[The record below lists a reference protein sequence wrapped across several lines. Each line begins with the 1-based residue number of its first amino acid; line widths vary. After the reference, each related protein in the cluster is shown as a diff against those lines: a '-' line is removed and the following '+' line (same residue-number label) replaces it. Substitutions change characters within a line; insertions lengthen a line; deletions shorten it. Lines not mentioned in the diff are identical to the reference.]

1 MSVTD
6 ATLLS
11 SNADLQQLAEKVDHA
26 IAEVRTLDDAS
37 QVKAM
42 AMKSAIEEFH
52 KLGLRRIVQTL
63 KSDPRGKELLFELVE
78 DPGVYAL
85 LSMHSLVRADLR
97 TRVARVI
104 EMVRPYMHSHGGDVE
119 LVDVTS
125 DTAFLRLKGS
135 CNGCSM
141 SSVTLRNGVE
151 EALQQHVPEI
161 KKIEVVANEPDSQ
174 IVPLDAL
181 LGSQTEPGWI
191 AGPLAEEVP
200 ANVPFRMD
208 FDGGSAVIVKFES
221 QLQAFR
227 NECAHLGLP
236 LDNARV
242 DPDNGTL
249 TCKWHGFRY
258 NCRTGECITAPEAQ
272 LEMLPLRVDH
282 GRVKVRVR

>member
-1 MSVTD
+1 MSAID
-6 ATLLS
+6 ATSLS
-11 SNADLQQLAEKVDHA
+11 TNADLQQLAEKVDHA

-52 KLGLRRIVQTL
+52 KLGLTRIVQTL

-85 LSMHSLVRADLR
+85 FSMHGLVRADLR

-119 LVDVTS
+119 LADVTA
-125 DTAFLRLKGS
+125 DTVFLRLKGS

-141 SSVTLRNGVE
+141 SAVTLRNGVE

-174 IVPLDAL
+174 LVPLDAL
-181 LGSQTEPGWI
+181 LGAQPEPGWI
-191 AGPLAEEVP
+191 AGPLAAEIP
-200 ANVPFRMD
+200 DSVPFRMD
-208 FDGGSAVIVKFES
+208 YDGGSVVIVKFQS
-221 QLQAFR
+221 QLQAFK

-236 LDNARV
+236 LDNASV
-242 DPDNGTL
+242 NPETGTL
-249 TCKWHGFRY
+249 TCNWHGFRY

-272 LEMLPLRVDH
+272 LEMLPLRVDR
-282 GRVKVRVR
+282 GRVTVRVR